1 MHEGGK
7 KLSCQRKEAHMDQHI
22 NKQLQKP
29 KANDHIRKELHG
41 YKIFSELAIIEFLE
55 AELYNHS
62 SNNMPLTQSFL
73 FILLISCSMNS
84 CKSKQSNL
92 LILLNA
98 S

>member
-1 MHEGGK
+1 
-7 KLSCQRKEAHMDQHI
+7 MDQHI

-62 SNNMPLTQSFL
+62 SNNMPLTQS
-73 FILLISCSMNS
+73 
-84 CKSKQSNL
+84 
-92 LILLNA
+92 
-98 S
+98 